1 MNKIRQ
7 PQGYSL
13 IELILVMA
21 LLVFLGLGTFTLIIA
36 SNEATHRMVDRQDQQ
51 SQRRV
56 AASYINTRLRQNDKA
71 GAVSLRTDPALP
83 SEALVIEEVYF
94 GEIFENWIYQEDGK
108 LKEIIISPGQERR
121 QDFSYIITEIDFF
134 DVEKDPVLGGL
145 WLSVGH
151 NLETDE
157 GYPSE
162 DVRRLEWFYHIKT
175 EGKTVEGDSLETAQK
190 NRGEGND

>member
-7 PQGYSL
+7 QQGYSL
-13 IELILVMA
+13 IELILAMA

-36 SNEATHRMVDRQDQQ
+36 SNEATHRMVDSQDQQ

-56 AASYINTRLRQNDKA
+56 AASYINTRLRQNDQA

-94 GEIFENWIYQEDGK
+94 GESFENWIYLEDGK
-108 LKEIIISPGQERR
+108 LKEIIISPGQELR
-121 QDFSYIITEIDFF
+121 QDFSYTITEIDFF

-151 NLETDE
+151 KLETGE

-162 DVRRLEWFYHIKT
+162 EVQRLEWFYHIKT
-175 EGKTVEGDSLETAQK
+175 EETTVEEDSLETAQR